1 MPLQKYAE
9 GAGHDVFEDSEDP
22 KVLVKKPKPLHARH
36 FDFQRVQEDL
46 NLAQRHFGDYLPE
59 TIVHQDDT
67 SKNSYLVRQERIF
80 NAQHITPVLLRKHDI
95 HAEVEDILHRN
106 RSALN
111 VDGCG
116 LDFIGLEGSGKC
128 VLASAEKFRGSIIET
143 LLIRPGLHFGR
154 AIERRTPLNFPRG
167 AEDWW
172 MSGETTPEI
181 SNLVYGESKSKQG
194 VFVIDLSLV
203 RTRGLGMYEK
213 VRSGILQRWNKHF
226 LRKYFDLTM

>member
-9 GAGHDVFEDSEDP
+9 GAGHEVFEDSEDP
-22 KVLVKKPKPLHARH
+22 DVLVKKPKPLHKRH
-36 FDFQRVQEDL
+36 FDFHRVQEDL
-46 NLAQRHFGDYLPE
+46 RLAHKHFGDYLPE
-59 TIVHQDDT
+59 TTVQKNDAIKDD
-67 SKNSYLVRQERIF
+67 YLVRQERIY
-80 NAQHITPVLLRKHDI
+80 NAQHINPVLLRKDDI
-95 HAEVEDILHRN
+95 RTDVESILHLN
-106 RSALN
+106 RAALD

-128 VLASAEKFRGSIIET
+128 VLASAEKLRGSIVET
-143 LLIRPGLHFGR
+143 LLIRPGLYFGKT
-154 AIERRTPLNFPRG
+154 IERGTPLNFPRE

-172 MSGETTPEI
+172 KRGETTPEI
-181 SNLVYGESKSKQG
+181 SNLVYGESKNRQG

-213 VRSGILQRWNKHF
+213 VRSGVLQCWNKHL